1 MHKESFM
8 KTKVTIKDIAKE
20 IQVHHTTVSR
30 ALRGDSRIS
39 ESTKQQVLDCA
50 QKMGY
55 EPNQNALNLRNRS
68 INTIAIIIPN
78 ISHEIFARFVS
89 LITDLASKEGFTV
102 SIFQTKESYELE
114 QEIVQTLIRN
124 RVGGVIASI
133 SINTKKGTHFNR
145 LIDYGIPLVFFD
157 RYCKDVNAP
166 KVEVN
171 NYGGAVR
178 AVNYLRNR
186 GFSKI
191 AHITGNPDINVFGER
206 NKGYEDTL
214 SALNLSFHR
223 SLQLKKEFE
232 EKDGVSLLQQLW
244 EEDEKPDALLIDSF
258 IITAGILKECKRLG
272 IRIPQDLGLLSI
284 SNERFCDLV
293 EPTQSVLVQ
302 PIKDLAETS
311 FQILMAKIKSEEN
324 TNKANSIVF
333 DFSLIERDSS

>member
-1 MHKESFM
+1 M

-39 ESTKQQVLDCA
+39 ETTKQQVLDCA

-55 EPNQNALNLRNRS
+55 EPNQNALNLRNRT

-89 LITDLASKEGFTV
+89 LLTDHASKEGFTV

-133 SINTKKGTHFNR
+133 SINTKEGAHFNR
-145 LIDYGIPLVFFD
+145 LMDYGIPLVFFD

-171 NYGGAVR
+171 NYKGAAR
-178 AVNYLRNR
+178 AVKYLKNK
-186 GFSKI
+186 GFSRI
-191 AHITGNPDINVFGER
+191 AHLTGNTEINVFGER
-206 NKGYEDTL
+206 NKGYKDTL
-214 SALNLSFHR
+214 AALGLSFHK
-223 SLQLKKEFE
+223 SLQIKKEFE
-232 EKDGVSLLQQLW
+232 EQDGASLLKQLW
-244 EEDEKPDALLIDSF
+244 DEEEKPDALFVDSF
-258 IITAGILKECKRLG
+258 ILTAGILKECKQMG
-272 IRIPQDLGLLSI
+272 IHIPQDLGLLTI

-293 EPTQSVLVQ
+293 EPAQSVLEQ
-302 PIKDLAETS
+302 PIEDLAETS
-311 FQILMAKIKSEEN
+311 FRILLSRIKSE
-324 TNKANSIVF
+324 NSTTKNNSSVF
-333 DFSLIERDSS
+333 DFSLIERESS